1 MKQSHSRYR
10 WVILLLAFIPPTL
23 LTLCQYQSTAYA
35 PELMRQFSLTDQQY
49 TTVATAPMLL
59 GVFISFLAGTA
70 ADRFGVKKTVTAA
83 VIVSALCALARSFV
97 TGYLG
102 LLAVTVL
109 MGCVGVVI
117 NANNAKIMTGWFPPA
132 QLGLAIGLV
141 ASTGNSGTIIAMA
154 LGKSLSASV
163 SKAFLYSGIAFAVAA
178 VLWILFFRDRP
189 RTENAAGGSPVR
201 GPKPRL
207 GSVLKNRT
215 VWTAALAAAF
225 FMCVNISVSALVSP
239 GLMKRGVADTSANLT
254 IVIFSVTALAASVLF
269 PGLIA
274 RTKNTK
280 ITCAVLSVAAG
291 LSLYFGWLTDSAV
304 LRNVL
309 IPLCGLCLGGLLPT
323 LLSIPAVLPEIGPDT
338 IGAAGGLI
346 TTVMM
351 AGAFL
356 LPSYVVTPIAGGIN
370 DTAFLIL
377 LIVAVILGGVFLL
390 LPNVSIRAKDP

>member
-1 MKQSHSRYR
+1 MKQTYSRYR

-59 GVFISFLAGTA
+59 GVFISFLAGTMG
-70 ADRFGVKKTVTAA
+70 DRFGVKKTVTVA
-83 VIVSALCALARSFV
+83 VIISALCALARAFV
-97 TGYLG
+97 SGYPG

-117 NANNAKIMTGWFPPA
+117 NSNNAKIMTGWFPPA

-154 LGKSLSASV
+154 LGKSLSPSV
-163 SKAFLYSGIAFAVAA
+163 STAFLCSGIAFAVAA
-178 VLWILFFRDRP
+178 ILWILLFRDRP
-189 RTENAAGGSPVR
+189 KGSSPDEKIPDSR
-201 GPKPRL
+201 PKTRL
-207 GSVLKNRT
+207 GAVLKNRT

-239 GLMKRGVADTSANLT
+239 GLVKRGVSDASANLT
-254 IVIFSVTALAASVLF
+254 IVIFSVAALAASVLM

-280 ITCAVLSVAAG
+280 ITCAVLSVLAGAA
-291 LSLYFGWLTDSAV
+291 LYAGWRTDSI
-304 LRNVL
+304 LLCDLL

-323 LLSIPAVLPEIGPDT
+323 LLSIPAVLPEIGPDS

-370 DTAFLIL
+370 DTAFLLL
-377 LIVAVILGGVFLL
+377 LIASVILGAIFLL
-390 LPNVSIRAKDP
+390 LPNVSIRRAAD